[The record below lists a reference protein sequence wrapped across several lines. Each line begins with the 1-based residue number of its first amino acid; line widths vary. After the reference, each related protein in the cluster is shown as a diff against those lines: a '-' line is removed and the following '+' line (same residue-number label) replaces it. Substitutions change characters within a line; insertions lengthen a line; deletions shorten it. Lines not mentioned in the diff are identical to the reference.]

1 MTPILFSFLLLFQV
15 RGIVSDPSGR
25 PVEDAQVACG
35 AETKSTDAHGA
46 VEFTSPCE
54 ALVTKPGFSQ
64 QREMLAEGKDGRIIL
79 SLAPASDRVVV
90 TATGAPIALAEAG
103 MS

>member
-64 QREMLAEGKDGRIIL
+64 QREMLTEGKDGRIIL
-79 SLAPASDRVVV
+79 SLAPSSHRLLV
-90 TATGAPIALAEAG
+90 TPPPAPLPLPAPRT
-103 MS
+103 